1 MRKRRV
7 LIACKI
13 FEEEINHFLQRERE
27 IFDVQTVWLD
37 VGLHAD
43 PALLQEELISAI
55 DRAKAIGEDN
65 IRILYG
71 QRCLPGIERLAA
83 QKEVSVA
90 STNNCLE
97 AFIGDNKLKDF
108 DNNHTMVMTPSW
120 VRVWPE
126 AMKKFLGWSEVDF
139 RINLGRYERI
149 LVLDARLAPL
159 SDQEI
164 LEFFDLVQVPVEVE
178 PLNLDHFHDIVIKLL
193 E

>member
-13 FEEEINHFLQRERE
+13 FEEEVNHVLQWEQE
-27 IFDVQTVWLD
+27 IIDVQTVWLD

-43 PALLQEELISAI
+43 DALLQDELTSAI
-55 DRAKAIGEDN
+55 DRAKEIGEDN

-71 QRCLPGIERLAA
+71 QGCLPGIASLAA

-90 STNNCLE
+90 SANNCLG
-97 AFIGDNKLKDF
+97 AFLGDNKLKGLE
-108 DNNHTMVMTPSW
+108 NNHTMVMTPSW
-120 VRVWPE
+120 VRGWPE

-149 LVLDARLAPL
+149 LVLDAGLATL
-159 SDQEI
+159 SDEEI

-178 PLNLDHFHDIVIKLL
+178 PLNLDHFHDILMKLL